1 MKNAFHSIVVG
12 LATVLL
18 VACAQGKRSS
28 LEAVNGSVESE
39 LEQMELD
46 WEKALVSH
54 DATVLRRIIADDW
67 LETSWDG
74 TSFGKAKAIADLSAS
89 TPESVVMDPVMVRVF
104 GDVAIVTTGDTEKS
118 TDIGDNG
125 TAHYV
130 WTDVYLQR
138 DGRWQVISTQ
148 GSKVPPAKARTESK
162 SSS

>member
-1 MKNAFHSIVVG
+1 
-12 LATVLL
+12 
-18 VACAQGKRSS
+18 
-28 LEAVNGSVESE
+28 
-39 LEQMELD
+39 
-46 WEKALVSH
+46 
-54 DATVLRRIIADDW
+54 
-67 LETSWDG
+67 
-74 TSFGKAKAIADLSAS
+74 
-89 TPESVVMDPVMVRVF
+89 MDPVMVRVF